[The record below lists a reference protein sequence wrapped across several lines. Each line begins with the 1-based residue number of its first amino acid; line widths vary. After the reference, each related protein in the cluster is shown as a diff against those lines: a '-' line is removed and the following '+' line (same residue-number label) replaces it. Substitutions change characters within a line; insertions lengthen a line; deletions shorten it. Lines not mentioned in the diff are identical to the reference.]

1 VIMNLSK
8 SFKIF
13 NTYRRK
19 FGFIKTFLKLASY
32 EFSILS
38 SHIGIG
44 NQVVDLGG
52 GEGLLSAF
60 LRTKNTEAK
69 FQVVDSN
76 ETFLNFLVTNQDI
89 LSLDVKRM
97 DMMDLDDIPEADI
110 YILNDVMHHL
120 PLKNHEKLLK
130 SLLQEKQKTKKIIIR
145 DVIKGKNL
153 DYFLTK
159 NIDKRLY
166 PNDPLEFR
174 EFNEWIALLKSLPAK
189 KYEFKKH
196 CKGWPSNKFQMVI
209 WK

>member
-1 VIMNLSK
+1 MIMSLSK
-8 SFKIF
+8 SFRIF
-13 NTYRRK
+13 NIYRKK

-38 SHIGIG
+38 GHIDIG
-44 NQVVDLGG
+44 NKVVDLGG

-60 LRTKNTEAK
+60 LRTKNTEAT

-76 ETFLNFLVTNQDI
+76 ESFLNFLVPNHDV
-89 LSLDVKRM
+89 LFLDFKRM
-97 DMMDLDDIPEADI
+97 DIMDLDDIPEADI
-110 YILNDVMHHL
+110 YILNDVLHHL
-120 PLKNHEKLLK
+120 PLKDHEKLLK
-130 SLLQEKQKTKKIIIR
+130 SLLREKQRTKKIIIR

-159 NIDKRLY
+159 YVDKRLY

-174 EFNEWIALLKSLPAK
+174 EFNEWIALLKSLPAQK
-189 KYEFKKH
+189 FEFRKH
-196 CKGWPSNKFQMVI
+196 FKGWPSNKFQMVI